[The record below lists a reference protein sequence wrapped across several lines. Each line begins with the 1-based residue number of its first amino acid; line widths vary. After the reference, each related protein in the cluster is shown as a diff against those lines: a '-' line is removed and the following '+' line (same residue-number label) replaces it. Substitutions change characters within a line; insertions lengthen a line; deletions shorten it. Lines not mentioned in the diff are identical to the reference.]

1 MLEIVDVTAGYGRGR
16 NRIDIVSDISMA
28 LPAAHVCIMV
38 GRNGSGKSTI
48 LRTISGIQPP
58 LQGCIRINGQD
69 ISGMTRRQLARNIAV
84 VLPSSADSA
93 GAGALTVSEV
103 VAMGRHPYTGISGH
117 LGNDD
122 RRIIAEAL
130 DAVGMTDK
138 ANTPLADLSD
148 GLRQKA
154 MIARALAQQ
163 TPIIILDEPTAFLD
177 VPARLALMA
186 LSARLAHEHGRTILL
201 STHDIAPA
209 LTAPADSIIVVN
221 NATARLYNLTPPDA
235 SASEASESSLSAPD
249 ASAVAA
255 LNALYAT
262 DGIAFDPA
270 IHDFRRK

>member
-1 MLEIVDVTAGYGRGR
+1 MLTSTDISNRKVLEIVDVTAGYGRGR
-16 NRIDIVSDISMA
+16 NRIDIVTDISMA

-48 LRTISGIQPP
+48 IRTISGIQPP

-117 LGNDD
+117 LGDGD

-138 ANTPLADLSD
+138 ADTPLADLSD

-209 LTAPADSIIVVN
+209 DSIIVVN
-221 NATARLYNLTPPDA
+221 NATARLYNLTASDA
-235 SASEASESSLSAPD
+235 ASESSE
-249 ASAVAA
+249 AVAA
-255 LNALYAT
+255 LNTLYAA
-262 DGIAFDPA
+262 DGIAFDPV